1 MSTEAVIA
9 TLKLRTI
16 GNSVGV
22 VFPREVLARLK
33 VQEGDVLHVVDTKDG
48 IILTALDPKVA
59 EQLQAGRDVMH
70 RYRDTLSV
78 LAK

>member
-1 MSTEAVIA
+1 VSTEAVIA